1 MAKAKILKPGMVV
14 FDIPN
19 STYVWFRG
27 HVADKNK
34 EAFVRDPKSNAVYV
48 TEIRELNRKELGLP

>member
-1 MAKAKILKPGMVV
+1 MPRPKILKPGQVV

-27 HVADKNK
+27 HVADKND

-48 TEIRELNRKELGLP
+48 TTIRALNRKELGLP